1 MRLTVEGTNEILT
14 STGGLVVVGSLMKS
28 LKIGASLNK
37 IRISGGEPAISN
49 QDVIRSYLGLLMMG
63 RTNYEDIELFRDDG
77 IFRIMLDI
85 KKVPSAGTLR
95 QRFDAAQGAFDGEML
110 KFHVVILKK
119 CPLSM
124 VLVDSGKYIP
134 VDIDVSPFDNSGS
147 KKEGVSWTYKNH
159 DGYAPNFAYAGLHGY
174 MVNSELRPGKQH
186 CQKGTPE
193 FIRETMNI
201 VDEAWGSE

>member
-14 STGGLVVVGSLMKS
+14 SNGGLAVAGALMKS

-37 IRISGGEPAISN
+37 IRISGGEPEISN

-124 VLVDSGKYIP
+124 NLFPEKKLRFPSFLDDGPHQAPNEYSP
-134 VDIDVSPFDNSGS
+134 DVSTLGNALHPLFAILPFDR
-147 KKEGVSWTYKNH
+147 
-159 DGYAPNFAYAGLHGY
+159 
-174 MVNSELRPGKQH
+174 LRFPQ
-186 CQKGTPE
+186 
-193 FIRETMNI
+193 RE
-201 VDEAWGSE
+201 